1 MKQNLTQ
8 EFECQEERGH
18 TVIKTRKKFTGPHV
32 GCFQERLNLKKKKKK
47 ENLHKTLANPEIS
60 RKVSQKTK
68 FVDL

>member
-32 GCFQERLNLKKKKKK
+32 GCFQERLTLKKKKKK
-47 ENLHKTLANPEIS
+47 KKIYIKL
-60 RKVSQKTK
+60 
-68 FVDL
+68 